1 MKYQRPPYTY
11 VSHLSLI
18 VADLDRSMAF
28 YQSVIGL
35 SVLEKSGKLVRFSAN
50 GNDEILTVEQ
60 PENVIPKERQTTGL
74 YHFAMLLP
82 NRASLADQLK
92 HFRES
97 GTSITGA
104 SDHHVSEAIYL
115 EDPDGNGIEMYID
128 RQYVEPDQMGTAPLD
143 VGDLLKE
150 SSDKKWNGVPSDTV
164 IGHIHLKVADL
175 ITAIEF
181 YRDIIGFDLMMKI
194 GESAAFLSSGGYHH
208 HLGLNIWES
217 AGGKKPLPNS
227 VGLKHLTL
235 VLPDQK
241 SLDKT
246 RQKIQKEDIP
256 FRKEEEILEVED
268 PSGNLVRLTVANEQ

>member
-11 VSHLSLI
+11 VSQLSLK
-18 VADLDRSMAF
+18 VSDLDRSVAF
-28 YQSVIGL
+28 YQNEIGL
-35 SVLEKSGKLVRFSAN
+35 RILEKTANSVCFTAN
-50 GNDEILTVEQ
+50 GNEGILTIEQ
-60 PENVIPKERQTTGL
+60 PEDVVPIEIRTTGL
-74 YHFAMLLP
+74 YHVAILLP

-92 HFRES
+92 HFQES
-97 GTSITGA
+97 GTRMLGA

-115 EDPDGNGIEMYID
+115 EDPDGNGIEMYSD

-181 YRDIIGFDLMMKI
+181 YRDIIGFDLIMKM
-194 GESAAFLSSGGYHH
+194 GGSAAFLSSGGYHH
-208 HLGLNIWES
+208 HLGINTWES

-227 VGLKHLTL
+227 AGLKHLTL

-241 SLDKT
+241 SLDRIRK
-246 RQKIQKEDIP
+246 KMHKENMP
-256 FRKEEEILEVED
+256 FSSNEEEVLEVED
-268 PSGNLVRLTVANEQ
+268 PSGNLIRLTVHH